1 MGRGKID
8 PLSAA
13 FRRPRKVSNVPA
25 KRILVVDDHQLL
37 REGIRSLLAANGY
50 TEVAEAADGRT
61 AVEIAKTFR
70 PQIVLMDLTMPHLN
84 GADATRQ
91 LLAATPGAKVI
102 AISART
108 DSTIIRDALRAGAS
122 AFVPKVAAFEE
133 LVAALHA
140 VERGESYLSPTV
152 TGDLVE
158 SYIRAGDGAANGNGP
173 ARDAGRPLTDREREV
188 LQLVAEGLAMKQIA
202 VELSVSV
209 KTIETHRRQIMD
221 KLDLFSVAELTKY
234 AIRHGLTTN

>member
-1 MGRGKID
+1 
-8 PLSAA
+8 
-13 FRRPRKVSNVPA
+13 
-25 KRILVVDDHQLL
+25 
-37 REGIRSLLAANGY
+37 
-50 TEVAEAADGRT
+50 
-61 AVEIAKTFR
+61 
-70 PQIVLMDLTMPHLN
+70 MPNLN

-91 LLAATPGAKVI
+91 LLAASPGCKVI

-108 DSTIIRDALRAGAS
+108 DSVIIREALRAGAS

-133 LVAALHA
+133 LVTALKA

-158 SYIRAGDGAANGNGP
+158 SYIRADGDGKMSDGAA
-173 ARDAGRPLTDREREV
+173 RDTGRPLTDREREV

-202 VELSVSV
+202 VELGVSV

>member
-1 MGRGKID
+1 MLI
-8 PLSAA
+8 
-13 FRRPRKVSNVPA
+13 
-25 KRILVVDDHQLL
+25 VDDHQLL
-37 REGIRSLLAANGY
+37 RQGVRSLLAANGY
-50 TEVAEAADGRT
+50 TDVAEAADGRA
-61 AVEIAKTFR
+61 AVKLAAEFR
-70 PQIVLMDLTMPHLN
+70 PDVVLMDLTMPHLN

-91 LLAATPGAKVI
+91 LLAAAPGAKVI
-102 AISART
+102 AVSART
-108 DSTIIRDALRAGAS
+108 DSVIIREALRAGAS

-133 LVAALHA
+133 LVVALRA

-158 SYIRAGDGAANGNGP
+158 HYIRDAGAGP
-173 ARDAGRPLTDREREV
+173 ERDAGRPLTDREREV

-202 VELSVSV
+202 AELGVSV

-221 KLDLFSVAELTKY
+221 KLDLYSVAELTKY